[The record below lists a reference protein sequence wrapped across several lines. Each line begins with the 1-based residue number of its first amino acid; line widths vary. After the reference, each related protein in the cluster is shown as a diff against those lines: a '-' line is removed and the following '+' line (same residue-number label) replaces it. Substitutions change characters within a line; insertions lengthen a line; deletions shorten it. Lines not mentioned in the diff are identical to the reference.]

1 MKLHS
6 AAEEGDHLELQ
17 RLIEEEGY
25 DYNQR
30 DDSNNT
36 PLHYARR
43 RDLTIVK
50 KLLQYP
56 DIDVNAQ
63 DTNGRTPLMLSCS
76 KVLDDK
82 TIAKEL
88 LKHPQIDVNVK
99 DNDESSCMNFPYS
112 ILSFIFSLD
121 YIRNQFINE
130 SYFFPIEYSSS
141 HCFTGIS
148 CRCCKESPSESER
161 QSRSI

>member
-99 DNDESSCMNFPYS
+99 DNDGVCFS
-112 ILSFIFSLD
+112 ISLLF
-121 YIRNQFINE
+121 YL
-130 SYFFPIEYSSS
+130 
-141 HCFTGIS
+141 
-148 CRCCKESPSESER
+148 
-161 QSRSI
+161 